1 MTNDIFG
8 LAKQLVPVGTPE
20 DHPFPNCTDADI
32 WCDGFIS
39 AFDIITEEIST
50 HKALLES
57 LLIHSICKTKKI
69 NINELRKR
77 YSY

>member
-32 WCDGFIS
+32 WCDGFI
-39 AFDIITEEIST
+39 FGF
-50 HKALLES
+50 
-57 LLIHSICKTKKI
+57 
-69 NINELRKR
+69 
-77 YSY
+77 